1 MNVPTPT
8 FLKRNEFDLKKSHFA
23 KICICTVAGAVARA
37 VLTFGAAP
45 ALPRSKKL
53 STIEYRYHSTFI
65 IRFTI

>member
-8 FLKRNEFDLKKSHFA
+8 FLKRKEFDLKKSHFA

-45 ALPRSKKL
+45 APPVKGG
-53 STIEYRYHSTFI
+53 
-65 IRFTI
+65 